1 MVGYFPGGLLFHF
14 YPIAV
19 LIQWGMDMHL
29 KNPLRNQLP
38 GLLPAMRP
46 CATGASFDKL
56 ILRPLQ
62 SCLRIKLVSD
72 AICLEEI
79 IHSSMNKPIKIGLCL
94 SGGGAKGIAHIG
106 VIKALQEAGIYP
118 DMVAG
123 TSAGSVVGA
132 LYAAG
137 KTPEEMLEFVRDGSL
152 FKIYK
157 VVLPSDGLT
166 KLTYLREKLEQVI
179 VHDSFEDLKRPLFVA
194 VTNLIT
200 GAFEIR
206 SKGPLFD
213 VIVASSS
220 IPLVFSP
227 VEIDGHLFVDGGVL
241 ANFPV
246 EPLTHRSDVII
257 GVNLMPQ
264 EPITEKSVQNI
275 IGIATRVFALSV
287 WANTQPQLKR
297 CDVVISPP
305 NLEQYNVFQFNKY
318 KELLEIGYEAALDK
332 IPEILDI
339 LAAMRKTKKE
349 KTGKGKKGKGKVK
362 G

>member
-1 MVGYFPGGLLFHF
+1 M
-14 YPIAV
+14 
-19 LIQWGMDMHL
+19 
-29 KNPLRNQLP
+29 
-38 GLLPAMRP
+38 
-46 CATGASFDKL
+46 S
-56 ILRPLQ
+56 
-62 SCLRIKLVSD
+62 
-72 AICLEEI
+72 
-79 IHSSMNKPIKIGLCL
+79 KPIKIGLCL

-106 VIKALQEAGIYP
+106 VIKALQESGIFP

-137 KTPEEMLEFVRDGSL
+137 KTPEEMVDFVRDGSL

-157 VVLPSDGLT
+157 VILPSDGFT
-166 KLTYLREKLEQVI
+166 KLTYLREKLEQSI
-179 VHDSFEDLKRPLFVA
+179 VHDSFEELKRPLFVA

-200 GAFEIR
+200 GAHEIR

-213 VIVASSS
+213 VVVASSS

-227 VEIDGHLFVDGGVL
+227 VEINGQLYVDGGVL

-246 EPLTHRSDVII
+246 EPLTTRADVVI

-287 WANTQPQLKR
+287 WANTKPQLGR
-297 CDVVISPP
+297 CDVLISPP
-305 NLEQYNVFQFNKY
+305 NLEQYNVFQFNRY

-332 IPEILDI
+332 IPEILETI
-339 LAAMRKTKKE
+339 EMARKAKKAPKAKTE
-349 KTGKGKKGKGKVK
+349 KDKSKSKKRKAKSL
-362 G
+362 